1 MELIQVKAYQYSEL
15 SDNSQ
20 NKVKS
25 WLDENPVEF
34 ADDEDNLYYECF
46 SDWDSD
52 TQNEHCESN
61 GYLFAKDGEPI
72 HYLIVESEVE

>member
-1 MELIQVKAYQYSEL
+1 
-15 SDNSQ
+15 
-20 NKVKS
+20 
-25 WLDENPVEF
+25 VEF
-34 ADDEDNLYYECF
+34 ADDEGNLYYECF